1 MDLVSIDSLKEG
13 VASALA
19 NKQIAR
25 LEQWTASQVKHA
37 EEACQLLRVNDVK
50 RLTTLSKSTIALW
63 VAQSR
68 FPKPIA
74 LSLTVKV
81 WRLSDIKIWLDQQAR
96 EIQEELNAEPSIQ
109 FNKQLGKII
118 DANGNDHFVGGE

>member
-13 VASALA
+13 VASALT

-96 EIQEELNAEPSIQ
+96 EIEGERNA
-109 FNKQLGKII
+109 
-118 DANGNDHFVGGE
+118 

>member
-19 NKQIAR
+19 NKQIAH

-96 EIQEELNAEPSIQ
+96 EIEGERNA
-109 FNKQLGKII
+109 
-118 DANGNDHFVGGE
+118 